1 MLNYSDSE
9 KTVKNVALS
18 YAEKTNS
25 QIAKNFFGGHVSL
38 TTSGEALDVARA
50 FWQITDLAS
59 TDHLSDVAVFEGVDL
74 EFALHKLLNKVYGY
88 YEKNGF
94 KEQWA
99 LAAAENE

>member
-9 KTVKNVALS
+9 QTVKNVAVS

-25 QIAKNFFGGHVSL
+25 QIAKNFFGGQVSL
-38 TTSGEALDVARA
+38 TTSDDALEVAWA

-59 TDHLSDVAVFEGVDL
+59 TDHLNNVDVLNGADL
-74 EFALHKLLNKVYGY
+74 ECAMHKLFNKVYGY

-94 KEQWA
+94 KDQWA
-99 LAAAENE
+99 VIAKEND